1 VLLLRPARLD
11 DEPSLR
17 ALDLQTWTSQVSPG
31 ELPRSE
37 QPFLDAATVLADLL
51 VAEVGGAGGAGGVGG
66 VIVGYA
72 RLSPTTSLA
81 SNAHVL
87 TVNGLAVAP
96 THQRTGVGRA
106 LLLETVG
113 QARRRGATKV
123 ALRVLGQN
131 LGARALYE
139 SCGFV
144 VEGVLRGE
152 FVLDGELVDDV
163 LMARHLAG
171 G

>member
-51 VAEVGGAGGAGGVGG
+51 VAEVGGVGGVGG

-123 ALRVLGQN
+123 ALRVLGPN

>member
-1 VLLLRPARLD
+1 MLLLRPARLD

-51 VAEVGGAGGAGGVGG
+51 VAEVGGVGGVGG

-123 ALRVLGQN
+123 ALRVLGPN